1 MFRQARRAAAPDF
14 LAVLRSVTFI
24 QLCYPP
30 PNPPRR
36 EQYNPTVNRP
46 FLKSGSPKRR
56 EGFFV
61 VCSNQHKRR
70 AVLGLK
76 ARLLQRRCQSLKAAP
91 LALYRGPSYWIF
103 LIWYKKFNLRPSNEG
118 EKVRSQGSDDFLLFP
133 VGHPSEPEYIKYL
146 GNETFQQAADK
157 FPRIRGSNSILS
169 HEIFQI
175 WSKKTGKKFHLAH
188 GYCYNV
194 FKTAPRVAYSKNHSK
209 WISWV
214 PSSNLAT

>member
-1 MFRQARRAAAPDF
+1 MGPNNCELSIFWFAPFLLLCNILGEIYSNKPRGDPSLLQSLKGLPFESSALSVFRQARRAAAPDF

-46 FLKSGSPKRR
+46 FLKSGSPKKR

-91 LALYRGPSYWIF
+91 LALYRGPSY
-103 LIWYKKFNLRPSNEG
+103 
-118 EKVRSQGSDDFLLFP
+118 
-133 VGHPSEPEYIKYL
+133 
-146 GNETFQQAADK
+146 
-157 FPRIRGSNSILS
+157 
-169 HEIFQI
+169 
-175 WSKKTGKKFHLAH
+175 
-188 GYCYNV
+188 
-194 FKTAPRVAYSKNHSK
+194 
-209 WISWV
+209 
-214 PSSNLAT
+214 